1 MPATPT
7 DPIAAADRR
16 PTLRAL
22 ARYFLNGLIFL
33 GPLALTVYICY
44 QAFVWVDSWL
54 SLPVPGA
61 GFLLTV
67 LLVTALG
74 YVASS
79 VFASGALG
87 VVDALVGRLP
97 FVRLVYS
104 ALRDVFGAVAGDQRR
119 FTAPVL
125 VETLP
130 GSGIRV
136 MGFVTQHS
144 LEVFGLHDEVAVYF
158 PFSYSFA
165 GQPLIVPR
173 ARVMPVAARPADV
186 LAFIVS
192 GGIALP
198 GHHSTPTP
206 PPSGPA

>member
-1 MPATPT
+1 V
-7 DPIAAADRR
+7 
-16 PTLRAL
+16 
-22 ARYFLNGLIFL
+22 RYFLNGLIFL
-33 GPLALTVYICY
+33 GPLALTVYIIV

-54 SLPVPGA
+54 SLPIPGA

-67 LLVTALG
+67 VLVTLLG

-87 VVDALVGRLP
+87 LVDSLFARLP

-119 FTAPVL
+119 FTTPVL
-125 VETLP
+125 VETIP

-144 LEVFGLHDEVAVYF
+144 LDAFGLPDVVAVYF

-173 ARVMPVAARPADV
+173 ERAVPVHARPADV

-198 GHHSTPTP
+198 DGHHP
-206 PPSGPA
+206 PPGGAA

>member
-1 MPATPT
+1 MPDTPT
-7 DPIAAADRR
+7 APLAAAERR
-16 PTLRAL
+16 PLSRVL
-22 ARYFLNGLIFL
+22 IRYFLNGLILL
-33 GPLALTVYICY
+33 GPLALTMYICF

-54 SLPVPGA
+54 SLPIPGA
-61 GFLLTV
+61 GFVLTV
-67 LLVTALG
+67 ALVTLLG
-74 YVASS
+74 YVASGMLATG
-79 VFASGALG
+79 VLG
-87 VVDALVGRLP
+87 VVDGLVGRLP

-125 VETLP
+125 VETIA

-136 MGFVTQHS
+136 MGFITQPS
-144 LEVFGLHDEVAVYF
+144 LDVFGLADHVAVYF

-173 ARVMPVAARPADV
+173 DRVTPVPARPADV

-192 GGIALP
+192 GGIAVP
-198 GHHSTPTP
+198 DAAVP
-206 PPSGPA
+206 PRGGAAA

>member
-1 MPATPT
+1 MPTAP
-7 DPIAAADRR
+7 PAAAEPR
-16 PTLRAL
+16 PVSRAL
-22 ARYFLNGLIFL
+22 VRYFLNGLIFL
-33 GPLALTVYICY
+33 GPLALTIYIVY

-54 SLPVPGA
+54 NLPIPGA

-67 LLVTALG
+67 ALVTLLG

-79 VFASGALG
+79 VFASSALG
-87 VVDALVGRLP
+87 IVDSLFAKLP

-119 FTAPVL
+119 FTTPVL
-125 VETLP
+125 VETIP

-144 LEVFGLHDEVAVYF
+144 LEVFGLTDVVAVYF

-173 ARVMPVAARPADV
+173 HRLIAVQARPADV

-198 GHHSTPTP
+198 DAPTP
-206 PPSGPA
+206 PTGSP

>member
-1 MPATPT
+1 MPDTPT
-7 DPIAAADRR
+7 APPAAAEPPR
-16 PTLRAL
+16 PVHRVL

-33 GPLALTVYICY
+33 GPLAITVYFAWR
-44 QAFVWVDSWL
+44 AFVWVDSWL

-67 LLVTALG
+67 VLVTLLG
-74 YVASS
+74 YVAST

-87 VVDALVGRLP
+87 LVDSLFARLP

-119 FTAPVL
+119 FTTPVL
-125 VETLP
+125 VETIP

-136 MGFVTQHS
+136 MGFVTQPS
-144 LEVFGLHDEVAVYF
+144 LEAFGLTDLVAVYF

-165 GQPLIVPR
+165 GQPFIVPR
-173 ARVMPVAARPADV
+173 ERLTPVHARPADV

-198 GHHSTPTP
+198 DAHAP
-206 PPSGPA
+206 GPGRAA

>member
-1 MPATPT
+1 V
-7 DPIAAADRR
+7 
-16 PTLRAL
+16 
-22 ARYFLNGLIFL
+22 RYFLNGLIFL
-33 GPLALTVYICY
+33 GPLALTVYIIY
-44 QAFVWVDSWL
+44 RAFVWVDSWL
-54 SLPVPGA
+54 NLPIPGA
-61 GFLLTV
+61 GFVLTV
-67 LLVTALG
+67 ALVTLLG

-79 VFASGALG
+79 VFASGAMGL
-87 VVDALVGRLP
+87 VDSLFARLP

-119 FTAPVL
+119 FTTPVL
-125 VETLP
+125 VETIP

-136 MGFVTQHS
+136 MGFVTQPS

-173 ARVMPVAARPADV
+173 SRVIPVDARPADV
-186 LAFIVS
+186 LAFVVS

-198 GHHSTPTP
+198 GTHT
-206 PPSGPA
+206 PSGGAA